1 MGGEHRAL
9 RVGAAGQ
16 DGSAR
21 RADHDPMLAVALALA
36 PGVEDAWPPEEKVW
50 PFNLSEMARLF
61 GQAVIACQCQA
72 LRPTLYSLR
81 HGGASEDLLQGRS
94 INEVFR
100 QGRWRSWGS
109 LRRYGKEAKLQ
120 AELSKVPPA
129 FLQYGRHFHANIE
142 MMFERPRGVP
152 PLPGEHGA

>member
-1 MGGEHRAL
+1 MERQVLKTHG
-9 RVGAAGQ
+9 
-16 DGSAR
+16 
-21 RADHDPMLAVALALA
+21 
-36 PGVEDAWPPEEKVW
+36 PPEGRVW
-50 PFNLSEMARLF
+50 PFTLSEMARLF

-129 FLQYGRHFHANIE
+129 FLQYGRRFHASVE
-142 MMFERPRGVP
+142 MMFERPREVP
-152 PLPGEHGA
+152 PLPDEHGV